1 MKQEP
6 TENNPPVENP
16 RACLAGMFEHP
27 PRPEP
32 EGWAE
37 KRLRV
42 NVKNVHDHAVIR
54 ALDLFRQVL
63 EAVKNTAPCN
73 TATPPVEGC
82 FPGCMS
88 EGARNLWIAGNE
100 ALQAERVARD
110 RKREAGVP

>member
-1 MKQEP
+1 MNEP
-6 TENNPPVENP
+6 KEDNPPVENP
-16 RACLAGMFEHP
+16 RACLEGMFAHHP
-27 PRPEP
+27 TSEP
-32 EGWAE
+32 PWRDAM
-37 KRLRV
+37 RLKA

-73 TATPPVEGC
+73 TSTPPVEGC
-82 FPGCMS
+82 FPNCMS
-88 EGARNLWIAGNE
+88 EGARNLWIAGTE